1 MGYVFVDDLKLAEGD
16 SVIYLHRFIDE
27 NGEEWEEEEN
37 CILDYYIDDNKI
49 NLKRKNNKYVW
60 ATKRDIVGKL
70 REPFFSKSKINQ
82 LNNQIDKINK
92 SIDKLNSELEQ
103 ADSKQKDKINKQI
116 DKLNIKKSTLDKTLK
131 EGTEP
136 TQIWI
141 IGYEPIE

>member
-60 ATKRDIVGKL
+60 ATKREIVGKL
-70 REPFFSKSKINQ
+70 REPFFSKSKINR
-82 LNNQIDKINK
+82 
-92 SIDKLNSELEQ
+92 
-103 ADSKQKDKINKQI
+103 
-116 DKLNIKKSTLDKTLK
+116 
-131 EGTEP
+131 
-136 TQIWI
+136 
-141 IGYEPIE
+141 